1 MLKRIYQHIYLIGSV
16 LFSVLGIFF
25 FWRLTGDSPKAAD
38 IAGLVACCALFG
50 FAAIA
55 GLMEDLERK
64 LEKWLEA
71 KTGTGSGSVNAIE
84 PYRQRSQR
92 EDLEQSLVHA
102 LAPGLAGSMTGMD
115 IGKYVREA
123 ADAIMNSAQYQG
135 ACYAEN
141 VRAYAAKTRA
151 YAAQVGDF
159 SAKTAR
165 CTCGASDSCNN
176 CPTAGTQ
183 SDQAAEAEIV
193 ASGLNAP
200 RVTADHVQALMDRVI
215 YHYEQPKGTTSTFA
229 HAFLDGFYLASGY
242 SACVSAA
249 NFDAAKGQKYAK
261 EQAEPKARDK
271 LWELEG
277 YKLFASQSGGLA
289 Q

>member
-193 ASGLNAP
+193 AAGLTAP
-200 RVTADHVQALMDRVI
+200 RVTADHIQALMDKLTWR
-215 YHYEQPKGTTSTFA
+215 YEHEAGSRHTFA
-229 HAFLDGFYLASGY
+229 HAFLDDFYIATGHNAPISRE
-242 SACVSAA
+242 
-249 NFDAAKGQKYAK
+249 NFDAHLGIKYAK

-277 YKLFASQSGGLA
+277 YALHSTLTKKST
-289 Q
+289 

>member
-1 MLKRIYQHIYLIGSV
+1 MLKRIYQHIFLIGSV

-25 FWRLTGDSPKAAD
+25 FCRLTGDSFKAAD
-38 IAGLVACCALFG
+38 IFGLVACCVLFG
-50 FAAIA
+50 FVAIA
-55 GLMEDLERK
+55 GLLEDLERK

-102 LAPGLAGSMTGMD
+102 LAPSLASHMTGVEV
-115 IGKYVREA
+115 GKYVREA
-123 ADAIMNSAQYQG
+123 ADAIMGSVQG
-135 ACYAEN
+135 QFIDQDAYYAAK
-141 VRAYAAKTRA
+141 VSAYAAK
-151 YAAQVGDF
+151 VGDF
-159 SAKTAR
+159 SAKTAH
-165 CTCGASDSCNN
+165 CTCGPADSCNN
-176 CPTAGTQ
+176 CPTPSAQ
-183 SDQAAEAEIV
+183 ADQRIEAELV

-277 YKLFASQSGGLA
+277 YALFKQLN
-289 Q
+289 